1 MSETINNDAEN
12 TSKVPTGWLLADRV
26 EHLEQVATHLL
37 ESHKNMRKQ
46 FIELVEAVT
55 EYNKES
61 SEE

>member
-26 EHLEQVATHLL
+26 EYLEQVATHPL